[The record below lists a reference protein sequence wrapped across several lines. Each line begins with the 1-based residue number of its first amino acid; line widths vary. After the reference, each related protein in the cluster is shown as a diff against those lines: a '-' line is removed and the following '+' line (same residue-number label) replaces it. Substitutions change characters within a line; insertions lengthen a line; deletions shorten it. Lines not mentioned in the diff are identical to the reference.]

1 MVSTLVENS
10 KNFVHLF
17 VNFFFVKII
26 IMTSEPTHTASKEG
40 SGTTCPSYQLSS
52 EKCSINYTSLL
63 AMFNLLRSITNQE
76 LFDKHLC
83 NQSSHYE
90 KYGLFSL

>member
-1 MVSTLVENS
+1 
-10 KNFVHLF
+10 
-17 VNFFFVKII
+17 
-26 IMTSEPTHTASKEG
+26 MTSEPTHTAPKEG
-40 SGTTCPSYQLSS
+40 NGTTRPSYQLSS

-90 KYGLFSL
+90 KYGQFSL

>member
-1 MVSTLVENS
+1 MVPTLVENS

-26 IMTSEPTHTASKEG
+26 MTSESTHTASKEG
-40 SGTTCPSYQLSS
+40 NGTTCPSYQLLS

-63 AMFNLLRSITNQE
+63 AVFNLLRSITNQE

-83 NQSSHYE
+83 NQSSRYE